1 MVRSTARS
9 TTRRFAAAGLAV
21 GASVVAH
28 LLLGSLA
35 SGATD
40 VALAALAIG
49 FSAWYGGSG
58 PGLSATALTT
68 ALGIL
73 QAMESSEQSTR
84 ITESL
89 SLLVMGVLIN
99 TMFQHR
105 GERAQL
111 MEVRARDAHARRR
124 TEQSLA
130 HERHRLSMLMDHIP
144 DSIYFKD
151 LDGRFVLVNGYM
163 ARIFGL
169 KHPREAVGKS
179 DFDFFTKEHAQ
190 PAYDDEMEI
199 IRSGKPIINKEERET
214 WPDGR
219 VTWVSTT
226 KLPLR
231 DESDQVVGTVGI
243 SRDITDRML
252 AIEAL
257 ERAKVAADQAN
268 LAKSQFLANMS
279 HEIRTP
285 MSAIVGMTE
294 LLIDCGLTPEQ
305 REFAEIIQK
314 AGNSLLAMISDI
326 LDFSKIEAGKLG
338 LESIPFDL
346 SLAIED
352 VAELHAPNAEA
363 RGLELIHRLA
373 PGTPVRLVG
382 DPGRLRQ
389 VLNNLV
395 GNAIKFTPSGHI
407 LIDVSCLTAAGSHAV
422 LRIAVEDTGIGIAA
436 EKLGAIFDKFTQADS
451 STTREYGGTGL
462 GLAICKEIANAM
474 GGSLTVTSAQGSGSS
489 FVLNISLPLDASP
502 QEERRAAPAAAL
514 AGVRVLVVE
523 ANLVI
528 QRVYSE
534 QLEAWGCVVECCPSG
549 AAARARLA
557 TESFQLVLID
567 WHLPDDPGIELGRA
581 LRALPG
587 QVRLGLVMLTSVG
600 QRGDGRIASEAG
612 FDAYLV
618 KPVRMID
625 LSGALNAVHQVRQA
639 GAAPAA
645 LVTRHSLA
653 EARGHG
659 STSRLMRQQKA

>member
-1 MVRSTARS
+1 MVRSTTRS
-9 TTRRFAAAGLAV
+9 TTRRFCAAGLAV

-28 LLLGSLA
+28 LLLGGLA

-73 QAMESSEQSTR
+73 QALGSSEQSAR

-151 LDGRFVLVNGYM
+151 LNGRFVLVNGYM
-163 ARIFGL
+163 AKIFGL
-169 KHPREAVGKS
+169 KHPLEAVGKS
-179 DFDFFTKEHAQ
+179 DFDFFTKDHAQ
-190 PAYDDEMEI
+190 PAFEDEQEI
-199 IRSGKPIINKEERET
+199 MRSGKAIINKEERET

-243 SRDITDRML
+243 SRDITERMH

-257 ERAKVAADQAN
+257 ERAKSAADQAN

-305 REFAEIIQK
+305 QEFAEIIQK

-363 RGLELIHRLA
+363 RGLELIHRLE
-373 PGTPVRLVG
+373 PGTPTRVVG

-407 LIDVSCLTAAGSHAV
+407 LIDVSCIKTADSHAV
-422 LRIAVEDTGIGIAA
+422 LRLAVEDTGIGIEADQ
-436 EKLGAIFDKFTQADS
+436 LGAIFDKFTQADS

-474 GGSLTVTSAQGSGSS
+474 GGSLTVTSTYGSGSA
-489 FVLNISLPLDASP
+489 FVLSISLPIDAAP
-502 QEERRAAPAAAL
+502 QEERRAPPGAL
-514 AGVRVLVVE
+514 KGMRVLVVE
-523 ANLVI
+523 SNLVI

-534 QLEAWGCVVECCPSG
+534 QLVAWGCAVECCPSG
-549 AAARARLA
+549 AAARERLREHA
-557 TESFQLVLID
+557 FQLVLID

-581 LRALPG
+581 LRGEPG
-587 QVRLGLVMLTSVG
+587 QERLGLVMLTSVG

-625 LSGALNAVHQVRQA
+625 LSGALNLVHQARQA

-653 EARGHG
+653 EVRGHG
-659 STSRLMRQQKA
+659 STSRLMRKAKA

>member
-1 MVRSTARS
+1 MGRGTARS
-9 TTRRFAAAGLAV
+9 TVRRFAAAVLAV
-21 GASVVAH
+21 AATAGVHQA
-28 LLLGSLA
+28 LGTLS

-58 PGLSATALTT
+58 PGLSATALAT

-73 QAMESSEQSTR
+73 QALESDDLSTR
-84 ITESL
+84 ITEAL

-111 MEVRARDAHARRR
+111 KAVSERDAHARRR
-124 TEQSLA
+124 TEQSLV
-130 HERHRLSMLMDHIP
+130 HERHRLQTLMDHIP

-151 LDGRFVLVNGYM
+151 REGHFVLVNTYM
-163 ARIFGL
+163 AHLFHL
-169 KHPREAVGKS
+169 QHPQEVVGKS
-179 DFDFFTKEHAQ
+179 DFDFFTKDHAQ
-190 PAYDDEMEI
+190 PAFDDEQEI
-199 IRSGKPIINKEERET
+199 MRSGQPVIDKQERET

-219 VTWVSTT
+219 ITYVSTT
-226 KLPLR
+226 KLPMR
-231 DESDQVVGTVGI
+231 DENGSVIGTVGI
-243 SRDITDRML
+243 SRDITDRVL
-252 AIEAL
+252 AVEAL
-257 ERAKVAADQAN
+257 ERAKQAADQAN
-268 LAKSQFLANMS
+268 LAKSEFLANMS

-294 LLIDCGLTPEQ
+294 LLIDGGLSPDQ

-338 LESIPFDL
+338 LESISFDVRL
-346 SLAIED
+346 VIED

-363 RGLELIHRLA
+363 RGLELIHRTA
-373 PGTPVRLVG
+373 PGTPIRLMG

-395 GNAIKFTPSGHI
+395 GNAIKFTPKGHI
-407 LIDVSCLTAAGSHAV
+407 LIDVSCVSIANSHAV
-422 LRIAVEDTGIGIAA
+422 LRIAVEDTGIGIASD
-436 EKLGAIFDKFTQADS
+436 KLASIFDKFTQADS

-462 GLAICKEIANAM
+462 GLAICKEIAHAM
-474 GGSLTVTSAQGSGSS
+474 AGSLTVTSVHGHGSS
-489 FVLNISLPLDASP
+489 FILSISLPVD
-502 QEERRAAPAAAL
+502 EAPARQRDPPAEL
-514 AGVRVLVVE
+514 KQVRVLVVE
-523 ANLVI
+523 SNLVI

-534 QLEAWGCVVECCPSG
+534 QLVAWGCQVECCPSG
-549 AAARARLA
+549 EEAAVRLGR
-557 TESFQLVLID
+557 ERFHVVLID
-567 WHLPDDPGIELGRA
+567 WHLPDQPGIELGRA
-581 LRALPG
+581 LRQRPG
-587 QVRLGLVMLTSVG
+587 QEGLGMIMITSVG
-600 QRGDGRIASEAG
+600 QRGDGKAASDAG

-625 LSGALNAVHQVRQA
+625 LSGAIAAVHQARLG
-639 GAAPAA
+639 GATPPD
-645 LVTRHSLA
+645 LITRHSLA

-659 STSRLMRQQKA
+659 SSSRYLKKPPEV

>member
-1 MVRSTARS
+1 MTRGAARS
-9 TTRRFAAAGLAV
+9 TTRRFCTASLAV
-21 GASVVAH
+21 GAAVVVH
-28 LLLGSLA
+28 LLLSGLA
-35 SGATD
+35 TAATD

-58 PGLSATALTT
+58 PGLSATAVST

-73 QAMESSEQSTR
+73 QALQGNEQSTG
-84 ITESL
+84 ITEAL
-89 SLLVMGVLIN
+89 SMLVMGVLIN
-99 TMFQHR
+99 TMIQHR

-111 MEVRARDAHARRR
+111 LEVRARDAHARRR
-124 TEQSLA
+124 TEQSLV
-130 HERHRLSMLMDHIP
+130 HERHRLTMLMEHIP

-151 LDGRFVLVNGYM
+151 RSGRFMLVNSYM
-163 ARIFGL
+163 ARIFNL
-169 KHPREAVGKS
+169 SSPHDAVGKS
-179 DFDFFTKEHAQ
+179 DFDFFTKDHAQ
-190 PAYDDEMEI
+190 PAYDDEQGIM
-199 IRSGKPIINKEERET
+199 RSGLPVINKEERET

-231 DESDQVVGTVGI
+231 DEAGEVVGTVGI
-243 SRDITDRML
+243 SRDITERMH

-257 ERAKVAADQAN
+257 ELAKAAADQAN

-346 SLAIED
+346 SLALED
-352 VAELHAPNAEA
+352 VSELHAPNAEA

-373 PGTPVRLVG
+373 PGTPVRVVG

-407 LIDVSCLTAAGSHAV
+407 LIDVSCIKIADSHAV
-422 LRIAVEDTGIGIAA
+422 LRIAVEDTGIGIADD
-436 EKLGAIFDKFTQADS
+436 KLGAIFDKFTQADS

-462 GLAICKEIANAM
+462 GLAICKEIAHAM
-474 GGSLTVTSAQGSGSS
+474 GGSLSVTSTHGSGSS
-489 FVLNISLPLDASP
+489 FVLTISLPIDAAP
-502 QEERRAAPAAAL
+502 QEERRMPSGAL
-514 AGVRVLVVE
+514 KGVAVLVVE
-523 ANLVI
+523 PNLVI

-534 QLEAWGCVVECCPSG
+534 QLEAWGCAVVCSASA
-549 AAARARLA
+549 AAARVRLR
-557 TESFQLVLID
+557 EGRFQHVLID
-567 WHLPDDPGIELGRA
+567 WHLADEEGLDFGRS
-581 LRALPG
+581 LRAEPG
-587 QVRLGLVMLTSVG
+587 SEHLGLMLLTSVG
-600 QRGDGRIASEAG
+600 QRGDGRTASAAG

-625 LSGALNAVHQVRQA
+625 LGGALATVHQARQA
-639 GAAPAA
+639 GGPPSA

-659 STSRLMRQQKA
+659 STSRLMRTVKG